1 MKALFVA
8 ESGVPPQYRTGPL
21 AAHIDSF
28 AAQLSEQGY
37 ACSTA
42 DDHLRLVAGLSR
54 WLERH
59 DVGVEDLDERK
70 LVQFIEYRRQHQRL
84 VCRSKLAV
92 LRALLEHLRRSGA
105 APASAPAEQ
114 ELSPLGRVEDGFRRY
129 LKEERGLSPST
140 LLHQLPVARQFLVD
154 RFGSGAILLEDL
166 RPGDVTAFILRN
178 ARSRSPG
185 RAKLMVGA
193 LRSFLRYL
201 RVRGDIALDLA
212 AVVPSVPDWRL
223 AHLPKSIAPDEV
235 ERLLRAVDRSHPTGQ
250 RDYAVLL
257 LLARLG
263 LRAGEV
269 VAMMLEDIDWE
280 GGELLIRGKG
290 GQQDRLPL
298 LQDVGQALASY
309 LREARP
315 RCATRRVF
323 VTMKAPRRG
332 FAGPVA
338 VCTIVRHALQ
348 LADLHPPRKGAHL
361 LRHSLA
367 TGMLRHG
374 ASLAEIG
381 EILRHR
387 LPNTTQIY
395 AKVDLDA
402 LRAIAPP
409 WPGGA
414 K

>member
-1 MKALFVA
+1 M
-8 ESGVPPQYRTGPL
+8 
-21 AAHIDSF
+21 
-28 AAQLSEQGY
+28 
-37 ACSTA
+37 
-42 DDHLRLVAGLSR
+42 
-54 WLERH
+54 
-59 DVGVEDLDERK
+59 
-70 LVQFIEYRRQHQRL
+70 
-84 VCRSKLAV
+84 
-92 LRALLEHLRRSGA
+92 
-105 APASAPAEQ
+105 
-114 ELSPLGRVEDGFRRY
+114 
-129 LKEERGLSPST
+129 
-140 LLHQLPVARQFLVD
+140 
-154 RFGSGAILLEDL
+154 
-166 RPGDVTAFILRN
+166 
-178 ARSRSPG
+178 
-185 RAKLMVGA
+185 LMVGA

-201 RVRGDIALDLA
+201 RLRGDIALDLA
-212 AVVPSVPDWRL
+212 EVVPSVPDWRL

-269 VAMMLEDIDWE
+269 VAMTLEDIDWE
-280 GGELLIRGKG
+280 GGELLIHSKG

-332 FAGPVA
+332 FAGPGA

-367 TGMLRHG
+367 TGMLRRG